1 MHEST
6 KSPPMASPS
15 PVDDHAEGAD
25 WDPTF
30 GEMLDEDRN
39 VAELSPKAMK
49 KPLVDSISIPSQ
61 RAMPTVR
68 NQLKQGGMAFPVGSA
83 PPFSGP
89 ATFSVSPRSAF
100 ETNEPKS
107 SKQKKTNDKDSV

>member
-1 MHEST
+1 
-6 KSPPMASPS
+6 
-15 PVDDHAEGAD
+15 
-25 WDPTF
+25 
-30 GEMLDEDRN
+30 
-39 VAELSPKAMK
+39 
-49 KPLVDSISIPSQ
+49 
-61 RAMPTVR
+61 VR
-68 NQLKQGGMAFPVGSA
+68 NQLKQGGMGFPVGSA